1 MERIRGFTAASF
13 AQTSPAFSRRQSARL
28 HSSVYTDP
36 SLIREHVVKVRL
48 NDAEADL
55 IDALVNYTGQQ
66 KAPLLRD
73 LLLEQARLVL
83 AGEANY
89 GPTPVASEGPQM
101 ALFRA

>member
-1 MERIRGFTAASF
+1 MYS
-13 AQTSPAFSRRQSARL
+13 
-28 HSSVYTDP
+28 DP
-36 SLIREHVVKVRL
+36 SLIREHVVKLRL
-48 NDAEADL
+48 NDNEADL

-73 LLLEQARLVL
+73 LLLEQARLVI

-89 GPTPVASEGPQM
+89 GPVGQQNEGPQL

>member
-1 MERIRGFTAASF
+1 MYA
-13 AQTSPAFSRRQSARL
+13 
-28 HSSVYTDP
+28 DP
-36 SLIREHVVKVRL
+36 SLIREHVVKLRL
-48 NDAEADL
+48 NDTESEL

-89 GPTPVASEGPQM
+89 GAANAANEGPQM

>member
-1 MERIRGFTAASF
+1 M
-13 AQTSPAFSRRQSARL
+13 
-28 HSSVYTDP
+28 YTDP

-48 NDAEADL
+48 NDSEADL

-89 GPTPVASEGPQM
+89 GQVSQQTEGPQL